1 MTLDPATAPSTPP
14 PTPSLLRSIFF
25 GPDGLRAGWG
35 LILFLFFTV
44 ALGKLTSLALDA
56 LPFLGYGSLSPQPDT
71 NPLQAGQVILTRLG
85 IFLDLAIAT
94 WIMSRIERRPLAA
107 YGSGGP
113 HTLRRFAAGCL
124 SGLLCSSALVA
135 CLWALGFLVF
145 DGFSLHGTAILH
157 FGSLWAVA
165 FLLVGL
171 AEETSL
177 RAYMQFTLARGLAGI
192 YGALF
197 NARRRRTL
205 GFWTAAVLLACLFIS
220 NHSGNPGE
228 SRAGLAQIGLFAL
241 LMCFSLWRTGS
252 LWWAIGFHAAFD
264 WGEAFL
270 FGVADS
276 GWAIHGHFLASHPS
290 GNPFLSGGSAGVEG
304 SLLATAAWA
313 LGVLLLLCTTSRSPW
328 PLLDASSLQALPIH
342 LQTGHPMARS

>member
-1 MTLDPATAPSTPP
+1 MTPDPTATPSTSP

-25 GPDGLRAGWG
+25 GPEGLRAGWG

-44 ALGKLTSLALDA
+44 ALGKLTTLILDTLAG
-56 LPFLGYGSLSPQPDT
+56 PGGHSQQPDT
-71 NPLQAGQVILTRLG
+71 NPLQAGQVILTRFA
-85 IFLDLAIAT
+85 IFLDLALAT
-94 WIMSRIERRPLAA
+94 WIMSRIERRPVAA
-107 YGSGGP
+107 YGSGGS
-113 HTLRRFAAGCL
+113 HALRRFVAGCF
-124 SGLLCSSALVA
+124 SGLFCVSALA
-135 CLWALGFLVF
+135 GCFWATGFLAF
-145 DGFSLHGTAILH
+145 DGVSLHGAAVLQWA
-157 FGSLWAVA
+157 SLWTIGFLMVA
-165 FLLVGL
+165 L

-177 RAYMQFTLARGLAGI
+177 RAYMQFTLTRGLAAI
-192 YGALF
+192 YGTWF

-205 GFWTAAVLLACLFIS
+205 GFWTAAALLACLFIS

-276 GWAIHGHFLASHPS
+276 GWTIQGHFMASHPT
-290 GNPFLSGGSAGVEG
+290 GNPLLSGGSAGVEA
-304 SLLATAAWA
+304 SLFATGAWA
-313 LGVLLLLCTTSRSPW
+313 LGALLLCATSSSPW
-328 PLLDASSLQALPIH
+328 SRTDASRRQS
-342 LQTGHPMARS
+342 